1 MSDFDQP
8 TDPAFILSAAD
19 FERLETLASADSVSA
34 VVRTLLRAKL
44 ANSTVQFGSDIP
56 ADVVTIGSRVQIT
69 PGTRATTDVI
79 VGTDRRL
86 PPAPGATL
94 LELDTPLAIALL
106 GGKAGMSVIAP
117 RPDGFVETVRIEA
130 IHAQPEASSVN
141 ATANV
146 VRFAPRPTPRPTTSE
161 LPEDPGPSAA

>member
-8 TDPAFILSAAD
+8 MTDQAFILSAAD
-19 FERLETLASADSVSA
+19 FERLDTMASADSVSDS
-34 VVRTLLRAKL
+34 VRMLLRAKL

-56 ADVVTIGSRVQIT
+56 ADIVTIGSRVQIT
-69 PGTRATTDVI
+69 PGTRAALDVI

-106 GGKAGMSVIAP
+106 GCKAGMEVIAP

-130 IHAQPEASSVN
+130 VRAQPEATSINV
-141 ATANV
+141 AANV
-146 VRFAPRPTPRPTTSE
+146 VSFTPRAAPRPASD
-161 LPEDPGPSAA
+161 LPDDPGPSAA